1 MLHSEKKD
9 WGARMFHLHRRSA
22 VILLIA
28 LALVPLNAATLS
40 PQSAAVFADKI
51 AAIRD
56 LGEQGART
64 GGQRT
69 RLTEDEVNSWFL
81 YRKDR
86 WQTVLPTGVA
96 QPQVTIVGEGQVAAQ
111 ALVDL
116 DAVAKR
122 RSGRSGVFDPL
133 TLIGG
138 TVPVSVTGLL
148 HTKEGKARFEVQSA
162 EISGIPVPVTVL
174 QELVSYYSRTS
185 DRAEGVRL
193 DETFALPSG
202 IRQVEIGRGQ
212 AVVVQ

>member
-1 MLHSEKKD
+1 
-9 WGARMFHLHRRSA
+9 MFLLQRRSA
-22 VILLIA
+22 VVLLITVI
-28 LALVPLNAATLS
+28 LALVRLDAVTLS
-40 PQSAAVFADKI
+40 PQSAESFAEKI
-51 AAIRD
+51 ASIRD
-56 LGEQGART
+56 HDDLGRT
-64 GGQRT
+64 GAQRT

-86 WQTVLPTGVA
+86 WQKVLPTGVA
-96 QPQVTIVGEGQVAAQ
+96 QPQVTILGEGQVTGH

-122 RSGRSGVFDPL
+122 RARGSFDPL
-133 TLIGG
+133 SLIGG

-148 HTKEGKARFEVQSA
+148 HTKQGQARFEVQTA

-174 QELVSYYSRTS
+174 QELVGYYSRT
-185 DRAEGVRL
+185 AERPEGLRL
-193 DETFALPSG
+193 DEAFMLPSG